1 MDNSDT
7 LGVLQQLER
16 GEISS
21 AEADARLNAPPQVE
35 RIEEPP
41 LTFEG
46 APNWIRKLW
55 IYPVISGLVGVAIG
69 TWIIIATVHANV
81 LWFLCGLPIVLL
93 SSIILALGASATAGH
108 WLYVNVQSSRKR
120 KHTVRFAI
128 PFPLGLARGAL
139 WIAKFFGRHPK
150 AKMTFRS
157 RKQDFNLD
165 WADLDAFFDGLEREL
180 REHRG
185 VTVEVNDNDER
196 VQVYI
201 V

>member
-35 RIEEPP
+35 RIDEPS
-41 LTFEG
+41 FELERV
-46 APNWIRKLW
+46 PNWIRKLW
-55 IYPVISGLVGVAIG
+55 VYPVISGLVGVTIG
-69 TWIIIATVHANV
+69 TWIIMATVRANV
-81 LWFLCGLPIVLL
+81 LWLVCGLPIVLL
-93 SSIILALGASATAGH
+93 SAIILAIGASANSGH
-108 WLYVNVQSSRKR
+108 WLYVNVQNSRKR
-120 KHTVRFAI
+120 KHTVRFAM

-139 WIAKFFGRHPK
+139 WIAKLFGRRPR
-150 AKMTFRS
+150 AQMTFRS
-157 RKQDFNLD
+157 RKQELNLD

-180 REHRG
+180 REQRG
-185 VTVEVNDNDER
+185 VTVDVNDNDER